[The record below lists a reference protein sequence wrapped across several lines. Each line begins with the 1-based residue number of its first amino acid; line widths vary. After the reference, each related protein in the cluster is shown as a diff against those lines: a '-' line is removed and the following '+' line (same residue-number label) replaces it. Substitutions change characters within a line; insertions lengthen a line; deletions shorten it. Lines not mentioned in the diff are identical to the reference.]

1 MLKRILHNLYF
12 PNKLGAFHIN
22 KHKQHIQSPI
32 TLPASSSIDEK
43 PDTTVESTVTSAG
56 ETVPGTVV
64 GVLNEDLSTG
74 TVVTLPQSP
83 VSIELEAAK
92 SLLTLKNKGDTTNQ
106 DNNQQALNSSLSPT
120 SLAHPVINNS
130 NPNPPPPE
138 VTLNE
143 TEMPNKGNE
152 NLSETVPKENNLT

>member
-22 KHKQHIQSPI
+22 KYKQHIQSPI

-92 SLLTLKNKGDTTNQ
+92 SLLALKNKGDTTNQ
-106 DNNQQALNSSLSPT
+106 DNNQQALNCL
-120 SLAHPVINNS
+120 L
-130 NPNPPPPE
+130 PPP
-138 VTLNE
+138 L
-143 TEMPNKGNE
+143 
-152 NLSETVPKENNLT
+152 LQHIQ